1 MSSLAIQLHELFNQK
16 TRLSSPFDKTDIP
29 TNGIYIIF
37 EKGEKLGELDRIV
50 RVGTHTGK
58 NQLLS
63 RLQQHFVKE
72 NKNRSIFRK
81 NIGRCI
87 LAKENPNYL
96 PIWELDTTPKK
107 DREIK
112 LKMIDTDYEKSLEQQ
127 ISEYI
132 QNNLSFVVFEVNTKD
147 ERLFWESKITST
159 LAQSNEIKP
168 SENWLGNHSPK
179 DKIRQS
185 GLWQVNELNK
195 SILTNDEFDELVKL
209 VG

>member
-1 MSSLAIQLHELFNQK
+1 MGFISFLKKVKSWENWIELSVLVRIQEKINCFHAYNNILLKKIKTVVFLEKILVVVFWQK
-16 TRLSSPFDKTDIP
+16 KIP
-29 TNGIYIIF
+29 IIYRFGNWIP
-37 EKGEKLGELDRIV
+37 L
-50 RVGTHTGK
+50 
-58 NQLLS
+58 
-63 RLQQHFVKE
+63 
-72 NKNRSIFRK
+72 
-81 NIGRCI
+81 
-87 LAKENPNYL
+87 
-96 PIWELDTTPKK
+96 PKK

-147 ERLFWESKITST
+147 ERLFWESKIIST

-179 DKIRQS
+179 DKIKQS

-195 SILTNDEFDELVKL
+195 AILTTDEFDELVKL